1 MSATWR
7 HSAWDGYYSDEYSD
21 DDYTDQD
28 DYTDCDDSGSEYDD
42 EWLVYDN
49 SGRVSGSEYSWE
61 EDYDAFYLNDNIRSW
76 HTGYSY
82 MYTHTYMYRMPSYG
96 CESKPVTKPR
106 NNASNGRSY
115 MYPTTS
121 LSTPKNDCDR
131 RQCYNNVDNTQR
143 SSYGANRRTNDRA
156 ASMPPISYGRAE
168 GEREK
173 STSPRNRRAVTC
185 EPRLLFAPTPGAKS
199 SVAKGR
205 EFEDY
210 FKMGVERA
218 RGNITSK
225 VEFQKKLDI
234 TPG

>member
-49 SGRVSGSEYSWE
+49 SGRDSGSEYSWE
-61 EDYDAFYLNDNIRSW
+61 EDYDAIYLNDN
-76 HTGYSY
+76 
-82 MYTHTYMYRMPSYG
+82 
-96 CESKPVTKPR
+96 
-106 NNASNGRSY
+106 
-115 MYPTTS
+115 
-121 LSTPKNDCDR
+121 KNDCDG
-131 RQCYNNVDNTQR
+131 RQGYNNVDNTQR

-156 ASMPPISYGRAE
+156 ASMPPISYGRAKS
-168 GEREK
+168 EREK
-173 STSPRNRRAVTC
+173 STSLRNRRAATC

-218 RGNITSK
+218 RGNITAK
-225 VEFQKKLDI
+225 VEFQKKLNV

>member
-1 MSATWR
+1 MTYTAFNELPYTRKIWQGIKFVSLAVYITTAKLKSANILVIGFLALENSNFVHVHIQTMSAKWR
-7 HSAWDGYYSDEYSD
+7 HRDRDGYHSDEYSD

-49 SGRVSGSEYSWE
+49 SGGDSGSEYSWE
-61 EDYDAFYLNDNIRSW
+61 DTIYLNDNIRSW
-76 HTGYSY
+76 HTRYSY
-82 MYTHTYMYRMPSYG
+82 
-96 CESKPVTKPR
+96 
-106 NNASNGRSY
+106 
-115 MYPTTS
+115 
-121 LSTPKNDCDR
+121 
-131 RQCYNNVDNTQR
+131 QR

-156 ASMPPISYGRAE
+156 ASMPPISYGRAKS
-168 GEREK
+168 EREK
-173 STSPRNRRAVTC
+173 FTSPRNRRAATC

-210 FKMGVERA
+210 FKMGVGRA

-225 VEFQKKLDI
+225 VEFQKKLNV